1 MNVQAHY
8 NKPRD
13 TELDFNSSIE
23 GSNETRFII
32 GLNERIRNSRTPR
45 LNMFI
50 LVYLSGFNLGV
61 ERRLEEIDL
70 VSRPI

>member
-23 GSNETRFII
+23 GSNEIRFII